1 VNYGG
6 QNKMTLQNE
15 IAHAMLKV
23 GAVELNPTDLFTWA
37 SGIKS
42 PIYCDTRLTISDPI
56 IRKQLA
62 NGLAQNIKEF
72 FPGTEVVAGTATAG
86 IPHAAWVSD
95 ILDLPMVYV
104 RSKAKEHGRGNQIEG
119 KYAPGQ
125 KVVVVEDIV
134 STGGSSITAV
144 EALRAAGCE
153 VLGVVCVYT
162 YNLPKAEE
170 AFDAAGIKYVSLT
183 NFDYLVEAANESG
196 AISQEQIPFLKEWH
210 ADLKAGK
217 LQK

>member
-1 VNYGG
+1 
-6 QNKMTLQNE
+6 MTLQNE

-23 GAVELNPTDLFTWA
+23 GAVELNPTELFTWA

-42 PIYCDTRLTISDPI
+42 PIYCDTRLTISDPV

-62 NGLAQNIKEF
+62 NGLASLIKENF
-72 FPGTEVVAGTATAG
+72 GATEIVAGTATAG

-95 ILDLPMVYV
+95 ILELPMVYV

-119 KYAPGQ
+119 KYAAGQ

-162 YNLPKAEE
+162 YNLPRAEQ
-170 AFDAAGIKYVSLT
+170 AFEEAGIKYVSLT
-183 NFDYLVEAANESG
+183 NFDYLIEAANESG
-196 AISQEQIPFLKEWH
+196 AINEGDIPFLKEWH
-210 ADLKAGK
+210 GKLKAGE
-217 LQK
+217 L

>member
-1 VNYGG
+1 
-6 QNKMTLQNE
+6 MSLQNE

-42 PIYCDTRLTISDPI
+42 PIYCDTRLTISDPV

-72 FPGTEVVAGTATAG
+72 FPETEVIAGTATAG

-95 ILDLPMVYV
+95 ILELPMVYV

-119 KYAPGQ
+119 KYTAGQ

-153 VLGVVCVYT
+153 VVGVVCVYT

-170 AFDAAGIKYVSLT
+170 AFDAAGVKYVSLT

-196 AISQEQIPFLKEWH
+196 TISQDQIPFLKEWH
-210 ADLKAGK
+210 ADLKAGN

>member
-1 VNYGG
+1 
-6 QNKMTLQNE
+6 MTLQNE

-23 GAVELNPTDLFTWA
+23 GAVELNPTELFTWA

-42 PIYCDTRLTISDPI
+42 PIYCDTRLTISDPV

-62 NGLAQNIKEF
+62 NGLASLIKEHF
-72 FPGTEVVAGTATAG
+72 GATEIVAGTATAG

-95 ILDLPMVYV
+95 ILELPMVYV

-119 KYAPGQ
+119 KYAAGQ

-162 YNLPKAEE
+162 YNLPRAEQ
-170 AFDAAGIKYVSLT
+170 AFDEAGIKYVSLT
-183 NFDYLVEAANESG
+183 NFDYLIEAANESG
-196 AISQEQIPFLKEWH
+196 AIKEEDIPFLKDWH
-210 ADLKAGK
+210 GKLKAGE
-217 LQK
+217 L

>member
-1 VNYGG
+1 
-6 QNKMTLQNE
+6 MSLQKE

-23 GAVELNPTDLFTWA
+23 GAVELNPTELFTWA

-56 IRKQLA
+56 VRKQIA

-72 FPGTEVVAGTATAG
+72 FPETELVAGTATAG

-95 ILDLPMVYV
+95 ILELPMVYV

-119 KYAPGQ
+119 KYTAGQ

-153 VLGVVCVYT
+153 VVGVVCVYT
-162 YNLPKAEE
+162 YNLPKAEK
-170 AFDAAGIKYVSLT
+170 AFDEIGVKYVSLT

-196 AISQEQIPFLKEWH
+196 TISQDQIPFLKEWH
-210 ADLKAGK
+210 SKLKAGT
-217 LQK
+217 L

>member
-1 VNYGG
+1 
-6 QNKMTLQNE
+6 MSLQNE

-42 PIYCDTRLTISDPI
+42 PIYCDTRLTISDPV

-72 FPGTEVVAGTATAG
+72 FPETEVIAGTATAG

-95 ILDLPMVYV
+95 ILELPMVYV

-119 KYAPGQ
+119 KYTAGQ

-153 VLGVVCVYT
+153 VVGVVCVYT

-170 AFDAAGIKYVSLT
+170 AFDAAGVKYVSLT

-196 AISQEQIPFLKEWH
+196 TISQDQIPFLKEWH
-210 ADLKAGK
+210 AKLKAGE
-217 LQK
+217 L

>member
-1 VNYGG
+1 
-6 QNKMTLQNE
+6 MTLQNE

-23 GAVELNPTDLFTWA
+23 GAVELNPTELFTWA

-42 PIYCDTRLTISDPI
+42 PIYCDTRLTISDPV

-62 NGLAQNIKEF
+62 NGLASVIKENF
-72 FPGTEVVAGTATAG
+72 GATEIVAGTATAG

-119 KYAPGQ
+119 KYAAGQ

-162 YNLPKAEE
+162 YNLPRAEQ
-170 AFDAAGIKYVSLT
+170 AFDQAGIQYVSLT
-183 NFDYLVEAANESG
+183 NFDYLIEAANESG
-196 AISQEQIPFLKEWH
+196 AIQEEDIPFLKEWH
-210 ADLKAGK
+210 GKLKAGE
-217 LQK
+217 L

>member
-1 VNYGG
+1 
-6 QNKMTLQNE
+6 MTLQNE

-23 GAVELNPTDLFTWA
+23 GAVELNPTELFTWA

-42 PIYCDTRLTISDPI
+42 PIYCDTRLTISDPV

-62 NGLAQNIKEF
+62 NGLAAVIKENF
-72 FPGTEVVAGTATAG
+72 GATEIVAGTATAG

-95 ILDLPMVYV
+95 ILELPMVYV

-119 KYAPGQ
+119 KYAAGQ

-162 YNLPKAEE
+162 YNLPRAEQ
-170 AFDAAGIKYVSLT
+170 AFDEAGIQDVSLT
-183 NFDYLVEAANESG
+183 NFDYLIEAANESG
-196 AISQEQIPFLKEWH
+196 AIKEEDIPFLKEWH
-210 ADLKAGK
+210 AKLKAGE
-217 LQK
+217 L

>member
-1 VNYGG
+1 
-6 QNKMTLQNE
+6 MTLQNE

-23 GAVELNPTDLFTWA
+23 GAVELNPTELFTWA
-37 SGIKS
+37 SGIQS
-42 PIYCDTRLTISDPI
+42 PIYCDTRLTISDPV

-62 NGLAQNIKEF
+62 NGLASLIKENF
-72 FPGTEVVAGTATAG
+72 GATEIVAGTATAG

-119 KYAPGQ
+119 KYAAGQ

-162 YNLPKAEE
+162 YNLPRAEQ
-170 AFDAAGIKYVSLT
+170 AFDQAGIQYVALT
-183 NFDYLVEAANESG
+183 NFDYLIEAANESG
-196 AISQEQIPFLKEWH
+196 AIQEEDIPFLKEWH
-210 ADLKAGK
+210 EKLKAGA
-217 LQK
+217 L

>member
-1 VNYGG
+1 
-6 QNKMTLQNE
+6 MTLQNE

-23 GAVELNPTDLFTWA
+23 GAVELNPTELFTWA

-42 PIYCDTRLTISDPI
+42 PIYCDTRLTISDPV

-62 NGLAQNIKEF
+62 NGLASVIKENF
-72 FPGTEVVAGTATAG
+72 GATEIVAGTATAG

-95 ILDLPMVYV
+95 ILELPMIYV

-119 KYAPGQ
+119 KYVAGQ

-162 YNLPKAEE
+162 YNLPRAEQ
-170 AFDAAGIKYVSLT
+170 AFDEAGIQYVSLT
-183 NFDYLVEAANESG
+183 NFDYLIEAANESG
-196 AISQEQIPFLKEWH
+196 AIKEEDIPFLKEWH
-210 ADLKAGK
+210 GKLKAGE
-217 LQK
+217 L

>member
-1 VNYGG
+1 
-6 QNKMTLQNE
+6 MSLQNE

-42 PIYCDTRLTISDPI
+42 PIYCDTRLTISDPV

-72 FPGTEVVAGTATAG
+72 FPETEVVAGTATAG

-95 ILDLPMVYV
+95 ILELPMVYV

-119 KYAPGQ
+119 KYTAGQ

-153 VLGVVCVYT
+153 VVGVVCVYT

-170 AFDAAGIKYVSLT
+170 AFGAAGVKYVSLT

-196 AISQEQIPFLKEWH
+196 TISQDQIPFLKEWH
-210 ADLKAGK
+210 ADLKAGN

>member
-1 VNYGG
+1 
-6 QNKMTLQNE
+6 MSLQNE

-42 PIYCDTRLTISDPI
+42 PIYCDTRLTISDPV

-72 FPGTEVVAGTATAG
+72 FPETELVAGTATAG

-95 ILDLPMVYV
+95 ILELPMVYV

-119 KYAPGQ
+119 KYTAGQ

-153 VLGVVCVYT
+153 VVGVVCVYT

-170 AFDAAGIKYVSLT
+170 AFDVAGVKYVSLT

-196 AISQEQIPFLKEWH
+196 AISQDQIPFLKEWH
-210 ADLKAGK
+210 GKLKAGE
-217 LQK
+217 L

>member
-1 VNYGG
+1 
-6 QNKMTLQNE
+6 MSLQKD

-23 GAVELNPTDLFTWA
+23 GAVELNPRELFTWA

-42 PIYCDTRLTISDPI
+42 PIYCDTRLTISDPV

-72 FPGTEVVAGTATAG
+72 FPETEVVAGTATAG

-95 ILDLPMVYV
+95 ILELPMVYV

-153 VLGVVCVYT
+153 VVGVVCVYT
-162 YNLPKAEE
+162 YNLPKAED
-170 AFDAAGIKYVSLT
+170 AFAAADVKYVSLT
-183 NFDYLVEAANESG
+183 NFDYLVEAATESG
-196 AISQEQIPFLKEWH
+196 AVAADQIPFLKDWH
-210 ADLKAGK
+210 AKLKAGE
-217 LQK
+217 L

>member
-1 VNYGG
+1 
-6 QNKMTLQNE
+6 MTLQNE

-23 GAVELNPTDLFTWA
+23 GAVELNPTELFTWA

-62 NGLAQNIKEF
+62 NGLASVIKENF
-72 FPGTEVVAGTATAG
+72 GATEIVAGTATAG

-95 ILDLPMVYV
+95 ILELPMVYV

-119 KYAPGQ
+119 KYVAGQ
-125 KVVVVEDIV
+125 KVVVVEDII

-162 YNLPKAEE
+162 YNLPHAEQ
-170 AFDAAGIKYVSLT
+170 AFDEAGIQYVSLT
-183 NFDYLVEAANESG
+183 NFDYLIEAANESG
-196 AISQEQIPFLKEWH
+196 AIKEEDIPFLKEWH
-210 ADLKAGK
+210 GKLKAGE
-217 LQK
+217 L

>member
-1 VNYGG
+1 
-6 QNKMTLQNE
+6 MSLQNE

-42 PIYCDTRLTISDPI
+42 PIYCDTRLTISDPV

-72 FPGTEVVAGTATAG
+72 FPETELVAGTATAG

-95 ILDLPMVYV
+95 ILELPMVYV

-119 KYAPGQ
+119 KYTAGQ

-153 VLGVVCVYT
+153 VVGVVCVYT

-170 AFDAAGIKYVSLT
+170 AFDAVGVKYVSLT

-196 AISQEQIPFLKEWH
+196 TISQDQIPFLKEWH
-210 ADLKAGK
+210 ADLKAGN

>member
-1 VNYGG
+1 M
-6 QNKMTLQNE
+6 KLQNE

-23 GAVELNPTDLFTWA
+23 GAVELNPIELFTWA

-62 NGLAQNIKEF
+62 NGLATVIKENF
-72 FPGTEVVAGTATAG
+72 GATEIVAGTATAG

-95 ILDLPMVYV
+95 ILELPMVYV

-119 KYAPGQ
+119 KYAAGQ

-162 YNLPKAEE
+162 YNLPRAEQ
-170 AFDAAGIKYVSLT
+170 AFDEAGIQYVSLT
-183 NFDYLVEAANESG
+183 NFDYLIEAANESG
-196 AISQEQIPFLKEWH
+196 AIKEDDIPFLKEWH
-210 ADLKAGK
+210 AKLKAGE
-217 LQK
+217 L

>member
-1 VNYGG
+1 
-6 QNKMTLQNE
+6 MTLQNE

-42 PIYCDTRLTISDPI
+42 PIYCDTRLTISDPV

-62 NGLAQNIKEF
+62 NGLASVIKENF
-72 FPGTEVVAGTATAG
+72 AATEVVAGTATAG

-104 RSKAKEHGRGNQIEG
+104 RSKAKEHGRGNRIEG
-119 KYAPGQ
+119 KYAAGQ
-125 KVVVVEDIV
+125 KVIVVEDIV

-162 YNLPKAEE
+162 YNLPRAEQ
-170 AFDAAGIKYVSLT
+170 AFDEAGIKYVSLT
-183 NFDYLVEAANESG
+183 NFDYLIEAANESG
-196 AISQEQIPFLKEWH
+196 AIKEEDIPFLKDWH
-210 ADLKAGK
+210 AKLKAGE
-217 LQK
+217 L

>member
-1 VNYGG
+1 
-6 QNKMTLQNE
+6 MSLQNE

-23 GAVELNPTDLFTWA
+23 GAVELNPTELFTWA

-42 PIYCDTRLTISDPI
+42 PIYCDTRLTISDPV

-62 NGLAQNIKEF
+62 NGLAKNIQEF
-72 FPGTEVVAGTATAG
+72 FPDTEVVAGTATAG

-95 ILDLPMVYV
+95 ILECPMVYV

-119 KYAPGQ
+119 KYKAGQ

-153 VLGVVCVYT
+153 VVGVVCVYT

-170 AFDAAGIKYVSLT
+170 AFEAAGVKYVSLT
-183 NFDYLVEAANESG
+183 NFDYLVEAATESG
-196 AISQEQIPFLKEWH
+196 AVAAEQIPFLKDWH
-210 ADLKAGK
+210 AKLKAGE
-217 LQK
+217 L

>member
-1 VNYGG
+1 M
-6 QNKMTLQNE
+6 MTLQNE

-23 GAVELNPTDLFTWA
+23 GAVELNPTELFTWA

-42 PIYCDTRLTISDPI
+42 PIYCDTRLTISDPV

-62 NGLAQNIKEF
+62 NGLAAVIKENF
-72 FPGTEVVAGTATAG
+72 GATEIVAGTATAG

-95 ILDLPMVYV
+95 ILELPMVYV

-119 KYAPGQ
+119 KYAAGQ

-162 YNLPKAEE
+162 YNLPRAEQ
-170 AFDAAGIKYVSLT
+170 AFDEAGIQYVSLT
-183 NFDYLVEAANESG
+183 NFDYLIEAANESG
-196 AISQEQIPFLKEWH
+196 AIKEEDIPFLKEWH
-210 ADLKAGK
+210 AKLKAGE
-217 LQK
+217 L

>member
-1 VNYGG
+1 
-6 QNKMTLQNE
+6 MTLQNE

-23 GAVELNPTDLFTWA
+23 GAVELNPTELFTWA

-42 PIYCDTRLTISDPI
+42 PIYCDTRLTISDPV

-62 NGLAQNIKEF
+62 NGLASLIKEHF
-72 FPGTEVVAGTATAG
+72 GATEIVAGTATAG

-95 ILDLPMVYV
+95 ILELPMVYV

-119 KYAPGQ
+119 KYAAGQ

-144 EALRAAGCE
+144 EALRAVGCE

-162 YNLPKAEE
+162 YNLPRAEQ
-170 AFDAAGIKYVSLT
+170 AFDEAGIKYVSLT
-183 NFDYLVEAANESG
+183 NFDYLIEAANESG
-196 AISQEQIPFLKEWH
+196 AIKEEDIPFLKDWH
-210 ADLKAGK
+210 GKLKAGE
-217 LQK
+217 L

>member
-1 VNYGG
+1 
-6 QNKMTLQNE
+6 MTLQNE

-42 PIYCDTRLTISDPI
+42 PIYCDTRLTISDPV

-62 NGLAQNIKEF
+62 NGLASVIKENF
-72 FPGTEVVAGTATAG
+72 AATEVVAGTATAG

-119 KYAPGQ
+119 KYAAGQ
-125 KVVVVEDIV
+125 KVIVVEDIV

-162 YNLPKAEE
+162 YNLPRAEQ
-170 AFDAAGIKYVSLT
+170 AFEEAGIKYVSLT
-183 NFDYLVEAANESG
+183 NFDYLIEAANESG
-196 AISQEQIPFLKEWH
+196 AIKEEDIPFLKEWH
-210 ADLKAGK
+210 AKLKAGE
-217 LQK
+217 L

>member
-1 VNYGG
+1 
-6 QNKMTLQNE
+6 MTLQNE

-37 SGIKS
+37 SGIQS
-42 PIYCDTRLTISDPI
+42 PIYCDTRLTISDPV

-62 NGLAQNIKEF
+62 NGLAKIINENF
-72 FPGTEVVAGTATAG
+72 EATEIVAGTATAG

-119 KYAPGQ
+119 KYAAGQ

-162 YNLPKAEE
+162 YNLPRAEQAFEE
-170 AFDAAGIKYVSLT
+170 AGIQYVSLT
-183 NFDYLVEAANESG
+183 NFDYLIEAANESG
-196 AISQEQIPFLKEWH
+196 AIKEEDIPFLKDWH
-210 ADLKAGK
+210 AKLKAGE
-217 LQK
+217 L

>member
-1 VNYGG
+1 
-6 QNKMTLQNE
+6 MTLQNE

-23 GAVELNPTDLFTWA
+23 GAVELNPTELFTWA

-42 PIYCDTRLTISDPI
+42 PIYCDTRLTISDPV

-62 NGLAQNIKEF
+62 NGLASLIKDNF
-72 FPGTEVVAGTATAG
+72 STTEIVAGTATAG

-119 KYAPGQ
+119 KYVAGQ

-162 YNLPKAEE
+162 YNLPRAEQAFEE
-170 AFDAAGIKYVSLT
+170 AGIQYVSLT
-183 NFDYLVEAANESG
+183 NFDYLIEAANESG
-196 AISQEQIPFLKEWH
+196 AIQEGDIPFLKDWH
-210 ADLKAGK
+210 GKLKAGE
-217 LQK
+217 L

>member
-1 VNYGG
+1 
-6 QNKMTLQNE
+6 MTLQNE

-23 GAVELNPTDLFTWA
+23 GAVELNPTELFTWA

-42 PIYCDTRLTISDPI
+42 PIYCDTRLTISDPV

-62 NGLAQNIKEF
+62 NGLASLIKENF
-72 FPGTEVVAGTATAG
+72 GPTEIVAGTATAG

-119 KYAPGQ
+119 KYAAGQ

-144 EALRAAGCE
+144 EALRTAGCE

-162 YNLPKAEE
+162 YNLPRAEQAFEE
-170 AFDAAGIKYVSLT
+170 AGIQYVSLT
-183 NFDYLVEAANESG
+183 NFDYLIEAANESG
-196 AISQEQIPFLKEWH
+196 AIQEGDIPFLKDWH
-210 ADLKAGK
+210 GKLKAGE
-217 LQK
+217 L

>member
-1 VNYGG
+1 
-6 QNKMTLQNE
+6 MTLQKE
-15 IAHAMLKV
+15 IAKAMLQV
-23 GAVELNPTDLFTWA
+23 GAVELNPTNLFTWA

-72 FPGTEVVAGTATAG
+72 FPDTEVVAGTATAG
-86 IPHAAWVSD
+86 IPHAAWVAD
-95 ILDLPMVYV
+95 LLELPMVYV

-119 KYAPGQ
+119 KISAGQ

-153 VLGVVCVYT
+153 VVGVVCVYT
-162 YNLPKAEE
+162 YNLPRAEQ
-170 AFDAAGIKYVSLT
+170 AFDEAGVKYVSLT
-183 NFDYLVEAANESG
+183 NFDYLIEAATETG
-196 AISQEQIPFLKEWH
+196 AITEDNIPFLKDWH
-210 ADLKAGK
+210 AKLKAGE
-217 LQK
+217 L

>member
-1 VNYGG
+1 
-6 QNKMTLQNE
+6 MTLQNE

-23 GAVELNPTDLFTWA
+23 GAVELNPTELFTWA

-62 NGLAQNIKEF
+62 NGLAAVIKENF
-72 FPGTEVVAGTATAG
+72 GATEIVAGTATAG

-95 ILDLPMVYV
+95 ILELPMVYV

-119 KYAPGQ
+119 KYAAGQ

-162 YNLPKAEE
+162 YNLPRAEQ
-170 AFDAAGIKYVSLT
+170 AFDEAGIQYVSLT
-183 NFDYLVEAANESG
+183 NFDYLIEAANESG
-196 AISQEQIPFLKEWH
+196 TIKEEDIPFLKEWH
-210 ADLKAGK
+210 SKLKAGE
-217 LQK
+217 L

>member
-1 VNYGG
+1 
-6 QNKMTLQNE
+6 MSLQNE

-23 GAVELNPTDLFTWA
+23 GAVELNPRDLFTWA

-42 PIYCDTRLTISDPI
+42 PIYCDTRLTISDPV
-56 IRKQLA
+56 IRKQIA
-62 NGLAQNIKEF
+62 QGLASLIKANFGEC
-72 FPGTEVVAGTATAG
+72 EVVAGTATAG

-95 ILDLPMVYV
+95 ILEQPMVYV

-134 STGGSSITAV
+134 STGGSSVTAV

-162 YNLPKAEE
+162 YNLPKAED
-170 AFDAAGIKYVSLT
+170 AFDAAGVKYASLT
-183 NFDYLVEAANESG
+183 NFDYLIEAANESG
-196 AISQEQIPFLKEWH
+196 AIQEDQIPFLKDWH
-210 ADLKAGK
+210 AKLKAGT
-217 LQK
+217 L

>member
-1 VNYGG
+1 
-6 QNKMTLQNE
+6 MLLQKQ
-15 IAHAMLKV
+15 IAHAMLQV
-23 GAVELNPTDLFTWA
+23 GAVELNPTNLFTWA

-42 PIYCDTRLTISDPI
+42 PIYCDTRLTISDPV

-72 FPGTEVVAGTATAG
+72 FPETEVVAGTATAG

-95 ILDLPMVYV
+95 ILELPMVYV
-104 RSKAKEHGRGNQIEG
+104 RSKAKEHGRGKQIEG
-119 KYAPGQ
+119 KFTPGQ

-153 VLGVVCVYT
+153 VVGVVCVYT

-170 AFDAAGIKYVSLT
+170 SFKKAGVKYVSLT
-183 NFDYLVEAANESG
+183 NFDFLVEAASESG
-196 AISQEQIPFLKEWH
+196 VISDDQIPFLKNWH
-210 ADLKAGK
+210 ADLKAGNLK
-217 LQK
+217 

>member
-1 VNYGG
+1 
-6 QNKMTLQNE
+6 MTLQNE

-23 GAVELNPTDLFTWA
+23 GAVELNPTELFTWA

-42 PIYCDTRLTISDPI
+42 PIYCDTRLTISDPV

-62 NGLAQNIKEF
+62 NGLAAIIKENF
-72 FPGTEVVAGTATAG
+72 EGTEIVAGTATAG

-119 KYAPGQ
+119 KYAAGQ
-125 KVVVVEDIV
+125 QVIVVEDIV

-162 YNLPKAEE
+162 YNLPRAEQ
-170 AFDAAGIKYVSLT
+170 AFDEAGIKYVSLT
-183 NFDYLVEAANESG
+183 NFDYLIEAANESG
-196 AISQEQIPFLKEWH
+196 AIKEEDIPFLKDWH
-210 ADLKAGK
+210 AKLKAGE
-217 LQK
+217 L